1 MPDQPDDTVA
11 ADSSAPGPDE
21 ITFDSV
27 SVDFG
32 QEWTIGGDV
41 GADED
46 S

>member
-1 MPDQPDDTVA
+1 MHDQPDVA
-11 ADSSAPGPDE
+11 DDSSAPGPDE

-32 QEWTIGGDV
+32 QEWAIGGEV
-41 GADED
+41 VSDED